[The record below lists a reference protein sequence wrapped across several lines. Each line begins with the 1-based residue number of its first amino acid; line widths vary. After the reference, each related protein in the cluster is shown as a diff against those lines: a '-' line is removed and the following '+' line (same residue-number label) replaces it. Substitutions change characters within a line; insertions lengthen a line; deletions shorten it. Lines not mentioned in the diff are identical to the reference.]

1 MCATNSLETPFE
13 SMRRLLRTE
22 RERTANELAAFE
34 AFTDR
39 IRDVPAMASMPAAG
53 PAALTDRSQAN
64 SLATVRD
71 AYQSTVMDVPHYD
84 QEYGND
90 FPQDITAEF
99 GTTITTILVENGSLD
114 ARTKRVILTLAAESR
129 TRRQQ
134 HLDLLDAEAESIET
148 AAARIEPI
156 VQELTTFEDRDFCA
170 ESFGALDGYRAR
182 TEVLLDK
189 CDKAAERRQ
198 KDLHDHCAAD
208 VLSGTVAAVPLYF
221 YQELETTFP
230 LLSFIAELGECIES
244 IQREIGRA
252 VSRYE
257 VEYPSSDFE
266 TDTRGRTES

>member
-1 MCATNSLETPFE
+1 MCATNSIEPPFE

-34 AFTDR
+34 TFAER
-39 IRDVPAMASMPAAG
+39 IRDVPTTASTRPAG
-53 PAALTDRSQAN
+53 PAALTDRSQAS
-64 SLATVRD
+64 SLATVRE
-71 AYQSTVMDVPHYD
+71 AYRSTVMDVPHYD

-90 FPQDITAEF
+90 FTQDVTEEF
-99 GTTITTILVENGSLD
+99 GSTITTILLKNGSLD
-114 ARTKRVILTLAAESR
+114 ARTKQVILTLAAESC
-129 TRRQQ
+129 TRRQG
-134 HLDLLDAEAESIET
+134 HLDLLDAEEASIET
-148 AAARIEPI
+148 AATRINPI

-198 KDLHDHCAAD
+198 KILHDHRTAD
-208 VLSGTVAAVPLYF
+208 VLSGTVAAVPFYL

-230 LLSFIAELGECIES
+230 LLSFIADLGEYIES
-244 IQREIGRA
+244 VQRDIGRA

-257 VEYPSSDFE
+257 VEYPSSGFE